1 MWFEGIAWAASAQAQ
16 PAGGFDQV
24 VYTMIVPFAMIFG
37 IAYFLLIRP
46 QTQKA
51 GEHQRL
57 LNSLKRNDEV
67 VTSGGILG
75 KIVEIGD
82 KLVTLEIAQNVR
94 IRIERSQIAAASN
107 YGKAVSKKE
116 KGDQSG

>member
-1 MWFEGIAWAASAQAQ
+1 MWFEGIAWAADAQAQ
-16 PAGGFDQV
+16 AQGGLDQILW
-24 VYTMIVPFAMIFG
+24 TMIVPFAMIFG

-51 GEHQRL
+51 SEQRKM

-75 KIVEIGD
+75 KIVELGD
-82 KLVTLEIAQNVR
+82 RLVTLEIAPNVR
-94 IRIERSQIAAASN
+94 IRIERGQI
-107 YGKAVSKKE
+107 GAVSAYSKTASKKE
-116 KGDQSG
+116 

>member
-1 MWFEGIAWAASAQAQ
+1 MWFEGMAWAADAQAPMQ
-16 PAGGFDQV
+16 GGMDQLV
-24 VYTMIVPFAMIFG
+24 WTMIVPFAMIFG

-51 GEHQRL
+51 SQHQKM

-75 KIVEIGD
+75 KIVELGD
-82 KLVTLEIAQNVR
+82 RLVTLEIAPNVR
-94 IRIERSQIAAASN
+94 IRVERSQIGAVSA
-107 YGKAVSKKE
+107 YGKGTASKKE
-116 KGDQSG
+116 QSG